1 VAQGA
6 KDVATQALTMQV
18 PVPGRRAIPSR
29 AARRLRRLTGRT
41 LIYAALLFWTF
52 ISLFPIYWTVTT
64 SFKVANDVTH
74 GHLIPW
80 LDFAPSWKGWRS
92 LGLSPDTIWDVSTVR
107 DEFVQ
112 RFLNSVAASLG
123 ASVLAV
129 VIGSL
134 AAYGLS
140 RYQYKFG
147 PWRNKD
153 ISFFFL
159 SQLILPPVVLA
170 LPFLILYKELALL
183 DTKIGLIMVYT
194 LMVLPIVIW
203 IMRDQF
209 IAIPVELEQAA
220 FVDGATTWGAFLRI
234 VLPIAL
240 PGMAAALILSIV
252 LCWNEYFF
260 AALLTST
267 DANTLPV
274 MVASQTGSQG
284 INWWSMAA
292 LSTAAIAPLVLM
304 GIFLERYIVKGL
316 TAGAVK

>member
-1 VAQGA
+1 MTAV
-6 KDVATQALTMQV
+6 TTNTMLDI
-18 PVPGRRAIPSR
+18 GETAGERRKRI
-29 AARRLRRLTGRT
+29 LGRT
-41 LIYAALLFWTF
+41 GIYAALIFWAF
-52 ISLFPIYWTVTT
+52 VSLFPVYWTVTT
-64 SFKVANDVTH
+64 TFKTARDVTQ
-74 GHLIPW
+74 GHIVPFV
-80 LDFAPSWKGWRS
+80 DFQPAWIGWRS
-92 LGLSPDTIWDVSTVR
+92 LGLSPDTINQVSTVR
-107 DEFVQ
+107 DEFLG
-112 RFLNSVAASLG
+112 RFLNSIIASCGASL
-123 ASVLAV
+123 LAV
-129 VIGSL
+129 LLGSL

-140 RYQYKFG
+140 RFQYKFL
-147 PWRNKD
+147 WMKNKD

-170 LPFLILYKELALL
+170 MPFLVLYKQLMLL
-183 DTKIGLIMVYT
+183 DSLVGLILVYT

-209 IAIPVELEQAA
+209 DTIPLELEQAA
-220 FVDGATTWGAFLRI
+220 LVDGCSIWGAFLRI

-240 PGMAAALILSIV
+240 PGMVAAFILSVI

-267 DANTLPV
+267 DAKTLPV

-292 LSTAAIAPLVLM
+292 IASAAILPLVLV
-304 GIFLERYIVKGL
+304 GVFLERYIVKGL